1 MLPNKRTVCFTNR
14 KDCNDGLLHR
24 QVVLTIFLIIKNIYP
39 LPNSIRVLLGKGYIF
54 FSLWEKIYNVMR
66 MEPVVYF
73 KFLVFIYHT
82 LILSN
87 MKNSLVLS
95 SSLAIVCLLWPIMFD
110 IHLQKFL
117 YNYKERKEV
126 FNYKLFV
133 NIICNRYCSRLL
145 KTWLCNEVYLF
156 SGNCMTW

>member
-1 MLPNKRTVCFTNR
+1 M
-14 KDCNDGLLHR
+14 
-24 QVVLTIFLIIKNIYP
+24 VLTIFLIIKNIYP

-110 IHLQKFL
+110 IHLQKSL
-117 YNYKERKEV
+117 YNYKEGKKV
-126 FNYKLFV
+126 FSQHHLH
-133 NIICNRYCSRLL
+133 ICWRPDCGMKYIYFLGIVWLGRLSKRGFFFEFCL
-145 KTWLCNEVYLF
+145 TIKITSIFF
-156 SGNCMTW
+156 SFLRVTKMTN